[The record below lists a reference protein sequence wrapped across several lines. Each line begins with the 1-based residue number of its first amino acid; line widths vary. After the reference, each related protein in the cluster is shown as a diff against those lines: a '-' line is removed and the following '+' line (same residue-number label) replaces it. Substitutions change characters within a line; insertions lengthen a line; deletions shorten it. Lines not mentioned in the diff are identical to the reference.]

1 MNKANGYG
9 KTMEN
14 LRNSV
19 DVKLEGNSKDYQ
31 KISI

>member
-1 MNKANGYG
+1 MNKTNRYG

-19 DVKLEGNSKDYQ
+19 DVNFAGNSKDYQ